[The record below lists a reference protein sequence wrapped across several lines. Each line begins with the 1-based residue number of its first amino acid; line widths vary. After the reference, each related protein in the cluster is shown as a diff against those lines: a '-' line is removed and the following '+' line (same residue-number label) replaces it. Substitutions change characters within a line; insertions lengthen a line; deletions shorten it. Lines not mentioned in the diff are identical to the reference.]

1 MEEESLMIHPFKK
14 PLKST
19 LTLPGSKS
27 ITNRALILGALANG
41 PIVLEGA
48 LFSRDTL
55 IMIEAL
61 KALGFDVE
69 ENQADSKLRIVG
81 LSSRIP
87 NKTASIHVG
96 NAGTAARFLT
106 AFLGLQKG
114 GTYELD
120 GDPQMYD
127 RPIQGLLDA
136 LETLGAAKFIFHK
149 KPGHFPFRMTTNG
162 ISRNFAQVDASASSQ
177 ILSALLLVFPSAGAD
192 LKLHCPNVRPAYVS
206 VTEATKKGFGIQTA
220 HDDSGTY
227 FIKSEAYKTPETG
240 TYVIEPDLSAA
251 SYFLALSLLH
261 GGQLEIQNIPKE
273 PIQGDAQFA
282 NILKQHGLI
291 VDSINKNWRVQRKRK
306 LNVNSI
312 HRELNFNLF
321 SDTFLTYAAIT
332 PIINETALITGI
344 GHTRLQETDRVAAMA
359 KELKKLGQ
367 QVKETESS
375 LEIISDITALKSIAQ
390 EARASNTTIKI
401 DTYEDHRFAMSFA
414 ILGTYDLLEDGK
426 PWLSI
431 KDPNC
436 CGKTFPDFFKTLE
449 LLRNESE
456 R

>member
-1 MEEESLMIHPFKK
+1 MEEESLMIRPFKR

-27 ITNRALILGALANG
+27 ITNRALILGALSNG
-41 PIVLEGA
+41 PLVLEGA

-61 KALGFDVE
+61 KALGFE
-69 ENQADSKLRIVG
+69 LEGNQADSRLKIVG
-81 LSSRIP
+81 LSSQIP

-106 AFLGLQKG
+106 AFLALQKG

-120 GDPQMYD
+120 GDPQMHD
-127 RPIQGLLDA
+127 RPIQGLLEA
-136 LETLGAAKFIFHK
+136 LEALGAANFIFHK
-149 KPGHFPFRMTTNG
+149 KPGHFPFRMSTNG
-162 ISRNFAQVDASASSQ
+162 IARDFAQVDASASSQ
-177 ILSALLLVFPSAGAD
+177 ILSALLLVLPSAGLD
-192 LKLHCPNVRPAYVS
+192 LKLLCPNVRPAYVS
-206 VTEATKKGFGIQTA
+206 VTEATKKGFGIKTTQ
-220 HDDSGTY
+220 DDSGTY
-227 FIKSEAYKTPETG
+227 FINSETYQTPETG

-261 GGQLEIQNIPKE
+261 GGQLDIQNIPEE
-273 PIQGDAQFA
+273 PIQGDAEFA
-282 NILKQHGLI
+282 NILKQHGLK
-291 VDSINKNWRVQRKRK
+291 VDSINQNWRVQRTNTRN
-306 LNVNSI
+306 LNSI
-312 HRELNFNLF
+312 HQELNFNLF

-332 PIINETALITGI
+332 PLINKSVLITGI

-367 QVKETESS
+367 KVRESESS
-375 LEIISDITALKSIAQ
+375 LEIISDIPALKNIAQ
-390 EARASNTTIKI
+390 EARASKATIEI

-431 KDPNC
+431 KNPRC
-436 CGKTFPDFFKTLE
+436 CGKTFPGFFQALD
-449 LLRNESE
+449 LIRNESE